1 MQWHDDISQCKNNEN
16 KQAEREET
24 LDSIQLGNF
33 YFTILSFYCC
43 CKDYNDER
51 WANDTKSKKGETSGI
66 RMT

>member
-1 MQWHDDISQCKNNEN
+1 MIDRFFESNEVL
-16 KQAEREET
+16 QDLATRE
-24 LDSIQLGNF
+24 SIQLGNF
-33 YFTILSFYCC
+33 ILQIFIFLLLL